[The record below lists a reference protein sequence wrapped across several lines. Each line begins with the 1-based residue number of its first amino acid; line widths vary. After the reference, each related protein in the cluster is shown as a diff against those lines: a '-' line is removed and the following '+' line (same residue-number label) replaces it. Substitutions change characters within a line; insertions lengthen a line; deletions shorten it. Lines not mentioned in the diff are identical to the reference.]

1 MSTEALTPILVTAFI
16 TVVIGVFSWL
26 LKDYLKGW
34 KGETKEIRLGL
45 AESNNG
51 MKILLEGFHQFEKE
65 IIKIKASLTAI
76 EKEQSEASASVKE
89 TKELAFKNRDS
100 IKEQEHDIKNIK
112 NNYTQY
118 SKLILENADRI
129 KKIEDDLLVF
139 KVESKA

>member
-1 MSTEALTPILVTAFI
+1 MFTEALIPILVTAFI

-34 KGETKEIRLGL
+34 KGETKEIKLGL
-45 AESNNG
+45 EKSNNG

-76 EKEQSEASASVKE
+76 EKEQTEASASVKE
-89 TKELAFKNRDS
+89 TKQLAFKNRDN

-118 SKLILENADRI
+118 YKLTIENADRI
-129 KKIEDDLLVF
+129 KHIEEDLLVF
-139 KVESKA
+139 KTKSTK

>member
-34 KGETKEIRLGL
+34 KGETKEIREQLVQ
-45 AESNNG
+45 SNNG
-51 MKILLEGFHQFEKE
+51 MKILLQGFHEFEKE
-65 IIKIKASLTAI
+65 IIKIKAYLTAI
-76 EKEQSEASASVKE
+76 EKEQSEASVSVKE
-89 TKELAFKNRDS
+89 TKQLAFKNRDN
-100 IKEQEHDIKNIK
+100 IKEQENEILNI
-112 NNYTQY
+112 NRNYTQY

>member
-34 KGETKEIRLGL
+34 KGETKEIKLGL
-45 AESNNG
+45 EKSNNG

-139 KVESKA
+139 KVELKA